1 MNTGT
6 VAEIHPFAAIGLVID
21 KGLTSFFGR
30 KKMYA
35 RYLGKTEYYDKVS
48 NRPPVTLVHGRV
60 YQISVQLHSYIRH
73 NGWTIVRIYDDDGR
87 YLTWIPY
94 AVDYRRYW
102 GQV

>member
-1 MNTGT
+1 MDVGT
-6 VAEIHPFAAIGLVID
+6 VLSINPLAAVGLISG
-21 KGLTSFFGR
+21 KELASLFGR
-30 KKMYA
+30 TKMHA

-48 NRPPVTLVHGRV
+48 NCPPVTLIHGRI
-60 YQISVQLHSYIRH
+60 YQISVQLHSYMH

-87 YLTWIPY
+87 YLTWVPY

>member
-1 MNTGT
+1 MDIGA
-6 VAEIHPFAAIGLVID
+6 VAAINPFAATGMML
-21 KGLTSFFGR
+21 GENFANFFGR
-30 KKMYA
+30 TKMYA

-48 NRPPVTLVHGRV
+48 NCPPVTLVHGRV
-60 YQISVQLHSYIRH
+60 YQISVQLHSYMH

-87 YLTWIPY
+87 YLTWVPY

>member
-1 MNTGT
+1 MDMGT
-6 VAEIHPFAAIGLVID
+6 VAVINPFAVTGLMFGKRLV
-21 KGLTSFFGR
+21 SPFGR
-30 KKMYA
+30 TKMYA

-48 NRPPVTLVHGRV
+48 NCPPVTLVYGRV
-60 YQISVQLHSYIRH
+60 HQISVQLHSYMH

-87 YLTWIPY
+87 YLTWVPY

>member
-1 MNTGT
+1 
-6 VAEIHPFAAIGLVID
+6 
-21 KGLTSFFGR
+21 
-30 KKMYA
+30 MYA

-48 NRPPVTLVHGRV
+48 NCPPVTLVHGHV
-60 YQISVQLHSYIRH
+60 YQISVQLHSYMH

-87 YLTWIPY
+87 YLTWVPY

>member
-1 MNTGT
+1 MDVGS
-6 VAEIHPFAAIGLVID
+6 VAAINPFAAIGLMSG
-21 KGLTSFFGR
+21 KGFTNLFGR

-48 NRPPVTLVHGRV
+48 NCPPVTFVHGHV
-60 YQISVQLHSYIRH
+60 YQISVQRHSYMH
-73 NGWTIVRIYDDDGR
+73 NGWTIVRIYDNDGR
-87 YLTWIPY
+87 YLTWVPY